1 MRSCPKRRTLAVIL
15 QTALRVLDSRSGR
28 LVAEVVGDVQVVRGL
43 PHRLLSAPVVAGRG
57 GGVRMP
63 CKKLL
68 YPREIAYGVQEVADE
83 GVFLLTSIVARLTLQ
98 TR

>member
-63 CKKLL
+63 RKLL
-68 YPREIAYGVQEVADE
+68 YRREIDYGVQEIADN
-83 GVFLLTSIVARLTLQ
+83 GVFPLTSIVARLTLQ

>member
-63 CKKLL
+63 RKLL
-68 YPREIAYGVQEVADE
+68 YRREIAYGVQEVADE
-83 GVFLLTSIVARLTLQ
+83 GVFPLTSIVALLTLQ